1 MILEMN
7 APAVVPPKR
16 GYRMWV
22 IAGVAV
28 LGVLVAFG
36 VGLYFMVTGIL
47 KDTDAYRIGMEK
59 LQASPEAMA
68 MLGPPL
74 KTGMPSG
81 SISTS
86 GPTGEAALAIPVEGQ
101 KARGVLYVAATK
113 DMGRWKANRIE
124 LEIEGQAERFD
135 LIRGGTPI

>member
-1 MILEMN
+1 MN
-7 APAVVPPKR
+7 AVGTVPPKR
-16 GYRMWV
+16 GWRIWV

-28 LGVLVAFG
+28 LGVLIAFG
-36 VGLYFMVTGIL
+36 VAMYFMVTSIL
-47 KDTDAYRIGMEK
+47 KDTDAYRIAMEK

-74 KTGMPSG
+74 TTGMPSG

-113 DMGRWKANRIE
+113 DMGRWKASRIE
-124 LEIEGQAERFD
+124 LEIEGEAQRFD

>member
-1 MILEMN
+1 MN
-7 APAVVPPKR
+7 AVENVPPKR
-16 GYRMWV
+16 AWRIWV
-22 IAGVAV
+22 IAAVAV
-28 LGVLVAFG
+28 LGVVIAFG
-36 VGLYFMVTGIL
+36 VGLYFMVTSIL
-47 KDTDAYRIGMEK
+47 KDTDAYRLAMEK

-68 MLGPPL
+68 VLGPPL

-86 GPTGEAALAIPVEGQ
+86 GATGEAQLAIPVEGQ